1 MPLIMTRFIVVLL
14 SGVLSANVFASMDEA
29 RKAMER
35 GQYEQ
40 ALAAVDSH
48 LGRHSGDAEA
58 RFTRGLV
65 LVLLNRDD
73 EAKQVFANIVRD
85 HPELP
90 EPYNNLAVLYARA
103 GQYDLA
109 QDALETAI
117 IKHPS
122 YATAHENLG
131 DVYATMAQAAWKR
144 AQTLDR
150 NNKLLDS
157 KLGLIDEALAGGV
170 ISAAPS
176 AVATTPAV
184 TRAQEPQPK
193 AETGGTEAIV
203 ARVPVMEPVIGGA
216 SSAPA
221 EAAPRPIDTSR
232 QQAVTDALQG
242 WAQAWSQQDV
252 NRYLASYSN
261 RYTPGNGVS
270 LDTWKQQRRARLTA
284 PTSINI
290 EVRNPQVEMID
301 ENRARVRFVQV
312 YQSNSYADQ
321 VTKVME
327 LVREGRSWRI
337 VSEDVQI

>member
-1 MPLIMTRFIVVLL
+1 MPLTMTRLIVVLISSL
-14 SGVLSANVFASMDEA
+14 LCTHAFASMDEA

-35 GQYEQ
+35 GQYQQ
-40 ALAAVDSH
+40 ALDAVDAH
-48 LGRHSGDAEA
+48 LRRDSNDAEA

-65 LVLLNRDD
+65 LVFLSRDD
-73 EAKQVFANIVRD
+73 EAKQVFADIVRD

-103 GQYDLA
+103 GQYELA

-157 KLGLIDEALAGGV
+157 KLALIDEALAGGV
-170 ISAAPS
+170 ISAPPS
-176 AVATTPAV
+176 RIEASPAVA
-184 TRAQEPQPK
+184 RAEEPRPK
-193 AETGGTEAIV
+193 PETGGTEAIV
-203 ARVPVMEPVIGGA
+203 ARVPVMDPVVSGP
-216 SSAPA
+216 SNPAPA
-221 EAAPRPIDTSR
+221 QASTADSTV
-232 QQAVTDALQG
+232 QQAVIDALQG
-242 WAQAWSQQDV
+242 WAKAWSQQDV
-252 NRYLASYSN
+252 SRYLASYSN
-261 RYTPGNGVS
+261 RYDPGNGVS
-270 LDTWKQQRRARLTA
+270 QDTWKQQRRARLTA

-290 EVRNPQVEMID
+290 EVLNPQVQMLD
-301 ENRARVRFVQV
+301 ENRATVRFVQV

-327 LVREGRSWRI
+327 FAREGRSWRI
-337 VSEDVQI
+337 VSEDVQL